1 MNLNWFESMIYG
13 LFSGLTD
20 ILPIS
25 AQAHR
30 TLMLKFFGVRGSLDL
45 IHLMIHLG
53 VCAALYLH
61 SRKQLVRMSRARA
74 LARVPKKKRKRP
86 LDTRSMMDSSM
97 LITMLIP
104 MIAGLCLYRRAMT
117 MDGNLVLLALFLLI
131 NGIIL
136 FVPQFR
142 ATANRDSRTLS
153 RVEGLLMGLGGGV
166 SVIPGMSAMGVTT
179 AIGSVCGVERTY
191 GLNMALM
198 MNLFLNAG
206 YLVYDFMN
214 VFSNG
219 AGVLSF
225 MILLRYLLTGMTAF
239 GGTVLGIRLM
249 QHFAKNNGY
258 AGFAF
263 YNFGQAMFAFIF
275 NLMA

>member
-1 MNLNWFESMIYG
+1 
-13 LFSGLTD
+13 
-20 ILPIS
+20 
-25 AQAHR
+25 
-30 TLMLKFFGVRGSLDL
+30 
-45 IHLMIHLG
+45 
-53 VCAALYLH
+53 
-61 SRKQLVRMSRARA
+61 
-74 LARVPKKKRKRP
+74 
-86 LDTRSMMDSSM
+86 MMDSSM